1 LQARLINKMMR
12 KLTSAQNAEGL
23 DTDNRP
29 TILLLNQVRMKVG
42 VLWGNPE
49 TKPGGMGQEFA
60 TSIDLRMWP
69 GKYTQDKAG
78 NTLSMITNVRCTK
91 NKVSPAQMSGN
102 FRLWLRDYA
111 DHAAGDTEDKAV
123 VLGQAVKYSLF
134 GNSQDGWKYKEKE
147 FGSRKDAIKYFLHDR
162 DAYEELRTFLFTTM
176 LGTIACDE
184 DTLKIEEDDDVEIG
198 TSDSVVPVNDD
209 ELVESVDVEEAQE

>member
-1 LQARLINKMMR
+1 
-12 KLTSAQNAEGL
+12 
-23 DTDNRP
+23 
-29 TILLLNQVRMKVG
+29 
-42 VLWGNPE
+42 
-49 TKPGGMGQEFA
+49 
-60 TSIDLRMWP
+60 
-69 GKYTQDKAG
+69 
-78 NTLSMITNVRCTK
+78 
-91 NKVSPAQMSGN
+91 MSGN